1 MGNDIEEAAV
11 MNFWQRMKDSLT
23 RWMYGRY
30 GADQLSRVILYASL
44 FLLFISFF
52 TGLLLPFY
60 LSIAGYGWMI
70 FRMFSRNIQPRY
82 AENQKF
88 IQKWGPVSRRL
99 HNAVLRFQDR
109 KTHRYFK
116 CPNCHKRLRVP
127 KGCGKITIT
136 CPHCRTQFVRKS

>member
-1 MGNDIEEAAV
+1 

-44 FLLFISFF
+44 FLLFVSFF

-70 FRMFSRNIQPRY
+70 FRMFSRNLQKR
-82 AENQKF
+82 AHENEIYLQKTN
-88 IQKWGPVSRRL
+88 KWRTSL
-99 HNAVLRFQDR
+99 HQARVRFNNR
-109 KTHRYFK
+109 KQYKYFK
-116 CPNCHKRLRVP
+116 CPQCGVRLRLTR
-127 KGCGKITIT
+127 GCGEKNIVCSQCKHTF
-136 CPHCRTQFVRKS
+136 HVKA